1 MSPAEPKPPSSPASK
16 GWYDTLV
23 SGVGTLDALPT
34 GFDVGPS
41 TSTHKLGWRLR
52 GLFLAALL
60 GCVALAAVVRLL
72 WVSPWVDAQWAT
84 GASGQMVLVAS
95 DAAPLKPMLGK
106 VLQSIQLPG
115 GKPIVVT
122 DTSLLQ
128 RAPRWVLDASARQ
141 RLTAIHSQVGWPTA
155 GIASLQFAGSP
166 AVSVTLATRGLSGIG
181 WAFWPVAALA
191 MVISLVGFV
200 VWLARPDV
208 RNVLYLLLC
217 LCQASNLGLI
227 AVQTL
232 PGLPVP
238 LGLLEHDVPVRM
250 GLDLVSGALLVHLFT
265 LHPSR
270 LIYGPLIAAG
280 AWLLAAA
287 PMAAW
292 AWTWAHAPAAWHW
305 WAAQAVVLALGTV
318 AALVLSRSYAVQP
331 SPFTATLQKLT
342 WAVLGSL
349 ALLMVSLL
357 IASNTPTLQQR
368 VVEVGSAVWTVFFAS
383 VLLLVPFLAR
393 SRQLLREFA
402 LLAGISTVA
411 TSLDLLFISLFSLG
425 EFASVALSVF
435 LSLGAY
441 AFARDWVVNRLTGNN
456 ALTLDRIFEQ
466 LYRVGRAVEQEPE
479 RRRELMEQFLRDLYE
494 PMELHVS
501 ERAMARSRVVADGS
515 ALLIPA
521 PHDGH
526 TDFDGA
532 AHAQPQSWVLKHAH
546 RGKRLFTVDDAR
558 LADRV
563 LQHLRRAVVYDRAV
577 ERGRTEE
584 RRRIAQDLHDDI
596 GARLLTLMYKAP
608 TAELEDYLRHT
619 LQDLKTLTRGLA
631 ASEHL
636 LSHAVAEWKA
646 DIGQRLAAA
655 QMTLHWAFTF
665 DQDFPLSVTQWSGL
679 TRILREL
686 VSNTIYHAQA
696 SKVHVEGS
704 LHDGRLLLWIAD
716 DGNGREPAKWSHGL
730 GLGGVRKRV
739 RALGGAVRWRENG
752 PRGIICEVQINRLER
767 AASTSNPNSNLSS
780 GSSTA
785 LTPRDSARET
795 RY

>member
-16 GWYDTLV
+16 GWYDTLI

-34 GFDVGPS
+34 GFDIGPT
-41 TSTHKLGWRLR
+41 TSTQKLGWRLR
-52 GLFLAALL
+52 GLFITALL
-60 GCVALAAVVRLL
+60 GCLALAALARVL
-72 WVSPWVDAQWAT
+72 WVSPWIDAQWTT
-84 GASGQMVLVAS
+84 GPAGQMVLVAT
-95 DAAPLKPMLGK
+95 DTPALKPLQGQA
-106 VLQSIQLPG
+106 LQSIQWQG
-115 GKPIVVT
+115 GKAVAVS
-122 DTSLLQ
+122 DTTLLR
-128 RAPRWVLDASARQ
+128 RAPRWVFDNTSRQALQDSHARLGQPATASA
-141 RLTAIHSQVGWPTA
+141 T
-155 GIASLQFAGSP
+155 LQFAGAP
-166 AVSVTLATRGLSGIG
+166 PVAVPLSNRGLSGIG
-181 WAFWPVAALA
+181 WAFWPLSLLALL
-191 MVISLVGFV
+191 ISLVGFV
-200 VWLARPDV
+200 VWLARPDT
-208 RNVLYLLLC
+208 RNALYLLLC
-217 LCQASNLGLI
+217 LCQGTSLTLI
-227 AVQTL
+227 AIQSV
-232 PGLPVP
+232 PGIPVP
-238 LGLLEHDVPVRM
+238 LGILQHDVLARLT
-250 GLDLVSGALLVHLFT
+250 LDLISGAALVHLFT
-265 LHPSR
+265 LHPLR
-270 LIYGPLIAAG
+270 LAYGPLIAAAG
-280 AWLLAAA
+280 WLLAVA
-287 PMAAW
+287 PMA
-292 AWTWAHAPAAWHW
+292 TWNLVSPDLRW
-305 WAAQAVVLALGTV
+305 WSGQSAVLVLGAV
-318 AALVLSRSYAVQP
+318 AALVLWHSYRVQP
-331 SPFTATLQKLT
+331 SAFTATLQRLS

-349 ALLMVSLL
+349 LLLMGSLF
-357 IASNTPTLQQR
+357 IAGDTPGLQHR
-368 VVEVGSAVWTVFFAS
+368 VVEIGSAVWTVFFAS

-411 TSLDLLFISLFSLG
+411 TSLDLLFITLFSLG

-441 AFARDWVVNRLTGNN
+441 AFARDWVINRLTGSN
-456 ALTLDRIFEQ
+456 ALTLDRIFEE

-501 ERAMARSRVVADGS
+501 DRGLARSRVVADGS

-532 AHAQPQSWVLKHAH
+532 THAQPQSWILKHAH

-563 LQHLRRAVVYDRAV
+563 LQHLRRAVMYDRAV

-608 TAELEDYLRHT
+608 NAELEDYLRHT

-655 QMTLHWAFTF
+655 QMTLHWSFTL

-686 VSNTIYHAQA
+686 VSNAIYHAQA
-696 SKVHVEGS
+696 TKVHVEGS

-716 DGNGREPAKWSHGL
+716 DGKGRDPTKWSHGL

-752 PRGIICEVQINRLER
+752 PRGIICEVQINHLHR
-767 AASTSNPNSNLSS
+767 SP
-780 GSSTA
+780 STA
-785 LTPRDSARET
+785 GPRDPEYGQT

>member
-16 GWYDTLV
+16 GWYDTLI

-34 GFDVGPS
+34 GFDIGPT
-41 TSTHKLGWRLR
+41 TSTKKVGWRLR
-52 GLFLAALL
+52 GLFITALL
-60 GCVALAAVVRLL
+60 GCVALAALVRML
-72 WVSPWVDAQWAT
+72 WVSPWIDAQWTA
-84 GASGQMVLVAS
+84 GPAGQMVLVAT
-95 DAAPLKPMLGK
+95 DTPALKPLQGQA
-106 VLQSIQLPG
+106 LQSIQWQG
-115 GKPIVVT
+115 GQAVAVT
-122 DTSLLQ
+122 DTTLLR
-128 RAPRWVLDASARQ
+128 RAPRWVFDDASRQ
-141 RLTAIHSQVGWPTA
+141 KLEDSHTRLGQPTA
-155 GIASLQFAGSP
+155 ASATLQFAGAAP
-166 AVSVTLATRGLSGIG
+166 VAVPLPNRGLSGIG
-181 WAFWPVAALA
+181 WAFWPLAVLAL
-191 MVISLVGFV
+191 VISLVGFV

-208 RNVLYLLLC
+208 RNALYLLLC
-217 LCQASNLGLI
+217 LCQGTSLTLI
-227 AVQTL
+227 AIQTV
-232 PGLPVP
+232 PGIPVP
-238 LGLLEHDVPVRM
+238 LGILQVDVLARLA
-250 GLDLVSGALLVHLFT
+250 LDLTSGAALVHLFT
-265 LHPSR
+265 LHPQR
-270 LIYGPLIAAG
+270 LTYGPLIAAAG
-280 AWLLAAA
+280 WLLATLPLASWDFV
-287 PMAAW
+287 P
-292 AWTWAHAPAAWHW
+292 PDSRW
-305 WAAQAVVLALGTV
+305 WFGQSAVLVLGTV
-318 AALVLSRSYAVQP
+318 AALVLWHSYRIHP
-331 SPFTATLQKLT
+331 SAFTATLRRLS

-349 ALLMVSLL
+349 LLLMVSLL
-357 IASNTPTLQQR
+357 IAGDTPGFQQR
-368 VVEVGSAVWTVFFAS
+368 VVEIGSAVWTVFFAS

-411 TSLDLLFISLFSLG
+411 TSLDLLFITVFSLG

-441 AFARDWVVNRLTGNN
+441 AFARDWVINRLTGSN
-456 ALTLDRIFEQ
+456 ALTLDRIFEE

-501 ERAMARSRVVADGS
+501 DRGLARSRVVADGS

-532 AHAQPQSWVLKHAH
+532 THAQPQSWILKHAH

-563 LQHLRRAVVYDRAV
+563 LQHLRRAVMYDRAV

-608 TAELEDYLRHT
+608 NAELEDYLRHT

-655 QMTLHWAFTF
+655 QMTLHWSFTF

-686 VSNTIYHAQA
+686 VSNAIYHAQA
-696 SKVHVEGS
+696 TKVHVEGS

-716 DGNGREPAKWSHGL
+716 DGKGRDPSKWSHGL

-752 PRGIICEVQINRLER
+752 PRGIICEVQINHLHRSP
-767 AASTSNPNSNLSS
+767 STT
-780 GSSTA
+780 G
-785 LTPRDSARET
+785 PRDPEYGQT